1 MVSKFTE
8 IDSRINQIGDKK
20 EDLAEVVS
28 LVKSKILDLAIRGKL
43 VAQDPNDESASVL
56 LERIRAEKEELIKQ
70 GKIKRDKKE
79 SIIFR
84 GNDNSYYETINGET
98 ICIDDELPFELPE
111 GWEWTRL
118 QNISSILT
126 DGTHKT
132 PQYSDNGYIFL
143 LSKNVTTGKMLCIY
157 LRNYMKNC
165 ITVWH
170 QNREIFFLQKM
181 APPVS
186 QLS

>member
-1 MVSKFTE
+1 M
-8 IDSRINQIGDKK
+8 
-20 EDLAEVVS
+20 
-28 LVKSKILDLAIRGKL
+28 KSKILDLAIRGKL

-143 LSKNVTTGKMLCIY
+143 SSKNVTTGKMLCIPEELHEELY
-157 LRNYMKNC
+157 
-165 ITVWH
+165 
-170 QNREIFFLQKM
+170 NRLAPKQCNLQ
-181 APPVS
+181 
-186 QLS
+186 

>member
-1 MVSKFTE
+1 MSTWVQTYIRIWIHNLHYEKFQDGSVRCIEDE
-8 IDSRINQIGDKK
+8 IPF
-20 EDLAEVVS
+20 DLPEGWEWCRVRN
-28 LVKSKILDLAIRGKL
+28 I
-43 VAQDPNDESASVL
+43 ASVL

-143 LSKNVTTGKMLCIY
+143 SSKNVTTGKMLCIY
-157 LRNYMKNC
+157 LRNYMNNC

-170 QNREIFFLQKM
+170 QNREIFFLQKWHHRCR
-181 APPVS
+181 S
-186 QLS
+186 YRR